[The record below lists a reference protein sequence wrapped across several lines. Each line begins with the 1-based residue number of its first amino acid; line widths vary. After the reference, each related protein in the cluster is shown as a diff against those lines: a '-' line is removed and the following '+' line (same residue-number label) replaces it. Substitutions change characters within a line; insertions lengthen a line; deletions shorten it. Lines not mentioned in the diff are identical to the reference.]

1 MISPTFLHKIL
12 TYIIGTSLIPLVI
25 SIVTFF
31 YTDTGGGFARMIVGP
46 SVLMPIIILVTLTL
60 APIIIIFYILNLL
73 LFKERAEH
81 QNTRQRLD
89 AALVQRKESE
99 LLRFIDVV
107 TRIPNQ
113 LQWEDDI
120 QSIQTELDSGH
131 KFQSIL
137 IDLDGFKSINDKF
150 GFERGDAVILYF
162 AQTVYETMRKN
173 ERIYKTP
180 LGGIDSTKLWTRIY
194 RKYSGG
200 DEFIFL
206 IRGAEDE
213 ALGFLVRLHKLTV
226 GRIKSEIQTLLGATV
241 AFDFHGAVCPVF
253 PKDNAATA
261 LARLRDCY
269 GMVKKRGISRAY
281 WYSSKKSK
289 DFDGIK
295 DSQTHKIYR
304 DAEAEFALPSS

>member
-1 MISPTFLHKIL
+1 MISSTFLHKIL

-31 YTDTGGGFARMIVGP
+31 YTDTGGGFARMIVVP

-137 IDLDGFKSINDKF
+137 IDLDALSPSMTNSALR
-150 GFERGDAVILYF
+150 EV
-162 AQTVYETMRKN
+162 M
-173 ERIYKTP
+173 P
-180 LGGIDSTKLWTRIY
+180 LS
-194 RKYSGG
+194 
-200 DEFIFL
+200 
-206 IRGAEDE
+206 
-213 ALGFLVRLHKLTV
+213 
-226 GRIKSEIQTLLGATV
+226 
-241 AFDFHGAVCPVF
+241 C
-253 PKDNAATA
+253 
-261 LARLRDCY
+261 
-269 GMVKKRGISRAY
+269 ISRRLFMKPCVRMNEYTRRRLVVLIPPSFGQEFTENIPVATSS
-281 WYSSKKSK
+281 YS
-289 DFDGIK
+289 
-295 DSQTHKIYR
+295 
-304 DAEAEFALPSS
+304 